1 MLGYHYTTWETW
13 LKIRETGLQ
22 LALLEERHRATCDVV
37 WEYVKDGCIW
47 LYCTPHQDEQLIGMI
62 FYVSIRHKSNLVVCL
77 EVEYDEDQAVS
88 VNAFVDLGDPLASIN
103 LTHDLDAGPY
113 GHQRARFELLLT
125 PVSPERIRLMD
136 WWDILNLIPEEC
148 VCRDVSGGD

>member
-1 MLGYHYTTWETW
+1 MRGYHYTTWETW

-37 WEYVKDGCIW
+37 WEFVKDGCIW

-62 FYVSIRHKSNLVVCL
+62 LYVSIRHKSNLIVCL
-77 EVEYDEDQAVS
+77 EVEYDAEQAVS
-88 VNAFVDLGDPLASIN
+88 VKVDLNDPLAEIN
-103 LTHDLDAGPY
+103 LTHDLDAGLY

-125 PVSPERIRLMD
+125 SVPLERIRLLD
-136 WWDILNLIPEEC
+136 WWDIFNLVSEEC
-148 VCRDVSGGD
+148 AA